1 MSDFPWLDS
10 YQYKLTE
17 LAEAGQL
24 HHAILLTGPVG
35 IGKLALS
42 KRLAAYLLCKSP
54 QKQLPC
60 GLCKSC
66 QLMASGHHPD
76 LWQLPTEG
84 SSSIGVDPIRAL
96 GQFMQGASQQGG
108 VKLALIPH
116 AELMT
121 EAAANALLKTLEEP
135 PQNSFLIVQ
144 SAHPAQLLPTILSR
158 CQSWALAP
166 VYGEQIEHW
175 LQEHSSRPVPDFL
188 LQYVGGA
195 PLLALKLL
203 ENDEAAAISAQLVML
218 KKFVSAQLDMYELL
232 AHLPDTEQLASTLFW
247 FVRQELWN
255 RGKEMQLKHHQL
267 LVSLQQWG
275 RDRQLI
281 TGQNA
286 ALNLSALLVQLRS
299 ALL

>member
-24 HHAILLTGPVG
+24 HHALLLTGPVG

-42 KRLAAYLLCKSP
+42 KRLAAYLLCKNP
-54 QKQLPC
+54 LQHQPC

-108 VKLALIPH
+108 VKLAIIPQ

-135 PQNSFLIVQ
+135 PQNSFLILQ

-232 AHLPDTEQLASTLFW
+232 AHLPDTEQLPSTLFW
-247 FVRQELWN
+247 FVRQELWQK
-255 RGKEMQLKHHQL
+255 GADMQL
-267 LVSLQQWG
+267 SL
-275 RDRQLI
+275 I
-281 TGQNA
+281 HI
-286 ALNLSALLVQLRS
+286 
-299 ALL
+299 

>member
-1 MSDFPWLDS
+1 MSDFPWLNS

-17 LAEAGQL
+17 LAEAGRL
-24 HHAILLTGPVG
+24 HHALLLTGPVG
-35 IGKLALS
+35 IGKLVLS
-42 KRLAAYLLCKSP
+42 KRLAAYLLCKTP
-54 QKQLPC
+54 VQQLPC

-96 GQFMQGASQQGG
+96 GQFMHGASQQGG
-108 VKLALIPH
+108 VKLAIIPQ

-135 PQNSFLIVQ
+135 PQNSFLILQ

-166 VYGEQIEHW
+166 VYGEQIETW

-203 ENDEAAAISAQLVML
+203 ESDEAAAISAQLVML

-247 FVRQELWN
+247 FIRQELWN
-255 RGKEMQLKHHQL
+255 KGGEMQLKHHQL
-267 LVSLQQWG
+267 LVSLQQWS

-286 ALNLSALLVQLRS
+286 VLNLSALLVQLRS

>member
-17 LAEAGQL
+17 LAATGQL
-24 HHAILLTGPVG
+24 HHALLITGPVG
-35 IGKLALS
+35 IGKQLLS
-42 KRLAAYLLCKSP
+42 RRLAAYLLCKTP
-54 QKQLPC
+54 QQQQPC

-66 QLMASGHHPD
+66 LLMGSGHHPD
-76 LWQLPTEG
+76 LWQLTTEG
-84 SSSIGVDPIRAL
+84 SSIGVDPIRAL

-108 VKLALIPH
+108 VRLALIPQ

-135 PQNSFLIVQ
+135 PHNSFLILQ

-158 CQSWALAP
+158 CQSWALSP
-166 VYGEQIEHW
+166 VYGESIEQW
-175 LQEHSSRPVPDFL
+175 LQEHSSRPVPEFL
-188 LQYVGGA
+188 LQYSGGA

-218 KKFVSAQLDMYELL
+218 KKFVSAQLDLYELL
-232 AHLPDTEQLASTLFW
+232 AHLPDTEQLPSTLFW
-247 FVRQELWN
+247 FVRQELWHK
-255 RGKEMQLKHHQL
+255 GADLQLKHHQL
-267 LVSLQQWG
+267 LLSLQQWG

-281 TGQNA
+281 SGQNA

>member
-1 MSDFPWLDS
+1 
-10 YQYKLTE
+10 
-17 LAEAGQL
+17 
-24 HHAILLTGPVG
+24 
-35 IGKLALS
+35 
-42 KRLAAYLLCKSP
+42 
-54 QKQLPC
+54 
-60 GLCKSC
+60 
-66 QLMASGHHPD
+66 
-76 LWQLPTEG
+76 
-84 SSSIGVDPIRAL
+84 
-96 GQFMQGASQQGG
+96 
-108 VKLALIPH
+108 
-116 AELMT
+116 

-135 PQNSFLIVQ
+135 PQNSFLILQ

-232 AHLPDTEQLASTLFW
+232 AHLPDTEQLPSTLFW
-247 FVRQELWN
+247 FVRQELWQK
-255 RGKEMQLKHHQL
+255 GADMQLKHHQL
-267 LVSLQQWG
+267 LLSLQQWG

>member
-17 LAEAGQL
+17 LAAEGQL
-24 HHAILLTGPVG
+24 HHALLLTGPVG
-35 IGKLALS
+35 IGKLVLA
-42 KRLAAYLLCKSP
+42 KRLAAYLLCKTP
-54 QKQLPC
+54 HQQLPC

-76 LWQLPTEG
+76 LWQLPIEG
-84 SSSIGVDPIRAL
+84 SSIGVDPIRAL
-96 GQFMQGASQQGG
+96 GQFMQGAAQQGG
-108 VKLALIPH
+108 VKLALIPQ

-135 PQNSFLIVQ
+135 PQNSFLILQ

-166 VYGEQIEHW
+166 VYGESIEHW

-203 ENDEAAAISAQLVML
+203 ESDEAAAISAQLVML
-218 KKFVSAQLDMYELL
+218 KKFVSGQLDMYELL
-232 AHLPDTEQLASTLFW
+232 SHLPDTEQLASTLFW
-247 FVRQELWN
+247 FVRQELWSK
-255 RGKEMQLKHHQL
+255 GADMQQKHHQL

-281 TGQNA
+281 SGQNM
-286 ALNLSALLVQLRS
+286 ALNLSALLVQLKS

>member
-1 MSDFPWLDS
+1 MTDFPWLDP
-10 YQYKLTE
+10 YQYKLTG

-24 HHAILLTGPVG
+24 HHALLLTGPVG
-35 IGKLALS
+35 IGKLALAR
-42 KRLAAYLLCKSP
+42 RLAAYLVCKSV
-54 QKQLPC
+54 QQQLPC
-60 GLCKSC
+60 GRCKSC
-66 QLMASGHHPD
+66 QLMSSGHHPD
-76 LWQLPTEG
+76 VWQLPVEG
-84 SSSIGVDPIRAL
+84 RSIGVDPIRAL

-108 VKLALIPH
+108 VKLALISQ

-135 PQNSFLIVQ
+135 PQNSFLILQ

-218 KKFVSAQLDMYELL
+218 KKFVSGQLDMYELL
-232 AHLPDTEQLASTLFW
+232 AHLPDTEQLPSTLFW
-247 FVRQELWN
+247 FIRQELWQK
-255 RGKEMQLKHHQL
+255 GADMQLKHHQL
-267 LVSLQQWG
+267 LVALQQWG

-281 TGQNA
+281 SGQNA
-286 ALNLSALLVQLRS
+286 ALNLSAFLLQLRS
-299 ALL
+299 ALV